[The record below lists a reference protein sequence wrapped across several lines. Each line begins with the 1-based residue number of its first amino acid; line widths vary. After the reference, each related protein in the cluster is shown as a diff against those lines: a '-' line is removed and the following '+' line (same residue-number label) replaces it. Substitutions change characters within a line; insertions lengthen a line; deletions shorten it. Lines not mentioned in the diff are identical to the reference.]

1 MMACVEIVRNPEV
14 RGHLRYGEGFG
25 VWSAEKN
32 GMCASDSNPKLA
44 SVGGTHTDEMPGQKA
59 RNGFLQQF
67 LVNRD
72 VAASAKSG
80 LEGLQGPL
88 FLLNDKLHANL
99 F

>member
-1 MMACVEIVRNPEV
+1 M
-14 RGHLRYGEGFG
+14 YGED
-25 VWSAEKN
+25 SAYGALKRRR
-32 GMCASDSNPKLA
+32 CVPAIRIPSCLQW
-44 SVGGTHTDEMPGQKA
+44 GGLIPMRCPGQKA
-59 RNGFLQQF
+59 GNDFLKQF
-67 LVNRD
+67 LMNRD